1 MLEASHL
8 SIGFGTQALFNDF
21 CLTIKDGEILSI
33 IGPNGSGKS
42 TLLKALAR
50 NIKPQN
56 GAILLDNKA
65 LHSYSPV
72 ALARLMAVLPQSTS
86 APGDITV
93 RSLVEYGRFPHQH
106 WWKNTRKE
114 DSLALDWALE
124 QTKLMGLS
132 DRLVSTLSG
141 GERQRVWLA
150 MALAQKPRI
159 LLLDEP
165 TTYLDI
171 SHQLEILDLITA
183 LNRTEG
189 ITVVMVLHDMN
200 HAARYSDRIAVLKK
214 GSLFAV
220 GTPEQVIDVD
230 TLREVFHVEADIW
243 RDRNNRPV
251 CIPRCLSAATAQ
263 PTMAT
268 EKGFVYDPD

>member
-1 MLEASHL
+1 MLEASHISL
-8 SIGFGTQALFNDF
+8 AFGKQYLFKDF
-21 CLTIKDGEILSI
+21 CLTINGGEILSI

-42 TLLKALAR
+42 TLLKTLAR
-50 NIKPQN
+50 NIKPEQ
-56 GAILLDNKA
+56 GTVLLDSKA
-65 LHSYSPV
+65 ISSYGHS

-86 APGDITV
+86 APSDLTV
-93 RSLVEYGRFPHQH
+93 RELVEYGRFPHQH
-106 WWKNTRKE
+106 WWKNTKRE
-114 DSLALDWALE
+114 DSFALDWAME
-124 QTKLMGLS
+124 RTKLASLA

-171 SHQLEILDLITA
+171 CHQLEILELVTT
-183 LNRTEG
+183 LNRSEG

-200 HAARYSDRIAVLKK
+200 HAARYSDRIAVLQK

-220 GTPEQVIDVD
+220 GTPEQVIKAD
-230 TLREVFHVEADIW
+230 TLREVFNVEADIW
-243 RDRNNRPV
+243 LDNNNRPV
-251 CIPRCLSAATAQ
+251 CIPHCLSVSKIS
-263 PTMAT
+263 TMDKK
-268 EKGFVYDPD
+268 EVSV

>member
-1 MLEASHL
+1 MLEATHISL
-8 SIGFGTQALFNDF
+8 GFDDQYLFKDF
-21 CLTIKDGEILSI
+21 CLTIKGGEVLSI

-42 TLLKALAR
+42 TLLKTLAR
-50 NIKPQN
+50 NIKPQQGN
-56 GAILLDNKA
+56 ILLDNKA
-65 LHSYSPV
+65 IHSYNPS

-86 APGDITV
+86 APSDLTV
-93 RSLVEYGRFPHQH
+93 RELVEYGRFPHQH
-106 WWKNTRKE
+106 WWKNTKRE
-114 DSLALDWALE
+114 DSLALDWAME
-124 QTKLMGLS
+124 RTKLTSLS

-171 SHQLEILDLITA
+171 CHQLEILELVTA
-183 LNRTEG
+183 LNNSEG

-200 HAARYSDRIAVLKK
+200 HAARYSDRIAVLNK

-220 GTPEQVIDVD
+220 GTPEQVIRTD
-230 TLREVFHVEADIW
+230 TLREVFNVEADIW
-243 RDRNNRPV
+243 LDSNKRPI
-251 CIPRCLSAATAQ
+251 CIPRCLVASADQ
-263 PTMAT
+263 PIVQ
-268 EKGFVYDPD
+268 KRG